1 MTPSPAATFAT
12 RLVRAFAALGVEHA
26 IVSPGSRSQ
35 ALALAL
41 AALENEGRIT
51 LHVRIDERDAAF
63 TALGIARES
72 GRPAL
77 VVTTSGTAVA
87 NLLPA
92 VVEASHSGVPLIVL
106 AADRPEGLRG
116 TGSNQT
122 TWQPGI
128 FGRFVRR
135 EFDVDAPRPDAI
147 PDARALAAE
156 AFAAAVGGVAGAGAG
171 RAAGA
176 GGAAS
181 AGGTGVADADRA
193 GGAAEATD
201 AAASAGA
208 GPVHVNLQ
216 FVEPLSGEI
225 EAEGDPETVD
235 AGETSGGDGSPAG
248 DGRARAD
255 AMSGADEGAEW
266 RHPAVSTV
274 VVHVERGPRTVVIAG
289 ADAGE
294 AANEF
299 ALAAG
304 WPLLAEVSSGARFG
318 PNLVV
323 LYRELLAH
331 DDFGGRVE
339 RAVVFGH
346 PTLSR
351 EVPALL
357 ARDDVETIVVRGAGE
372 PVRPHARTLVADA
385 VTADPEDRF
394 DRAARAWTGQWVF
407 ASRELLEQQSDEVA
421 APLVSAGGSDDLAA
435 AREFARAE
443 LAALRAP
450 ISRRALALA
459 VWRATWP
466 HDRLVLGASRL
477 IRELDAVAPGKKI
490 TVHANRG
497 LAGIDGT
504 VSTAVGIALAS
515 QTAPLAGG
523 ASRTG
528 AGAGTGAAAR
538 ARAGTTRVLLGDVT
552 LLHDVGGLLL
562 GAGEVRPRIQL
573 VVGNDGGGTIFDSL
587 EVAGTADRDAFDRV
601 MFTPH
606 RVDLAALAAAY
617 GWQHRLVTGR
627 GDLDSALASPAAGP
641 SILEVPLAR

>member
-1 MTPSPAATFAT
+1 VTPSPAATFAT
-12 RLVRAFAALGVEHA
+12 RLVRAFAALGVQHA

-41 AALENEGRIT
+41 AALEAEGRIT
-51 LHVRIDERDAAF
+51 LHVRIDERDAGF

-87 NLLPA
+87 NLVPA
-92 VVEASHSGVPLIVL
+92 VVEASHSGLPMIVL
-106 AADRPEGLRG
+106 AADRPARLRG

-122 TWQPGI
+122 TWQPGL
-128 FGRFVRR
+128 FGRFVRA
-135 EFDVDAPRPDAI
+135 EADVEAPLPGVI

-156 AFAAAVGGVAGAGAG
+156 AFGATT
-171 RAAGA
+171 
-176 GGAAS
+176 GGADGIA
-181 AGGTGVADADRA
+181 
-193 GGAAEATD
+193 
-201 AAASAGA
+201 A
-208 GPVHVNLQ
+208 GPVHLNLQ

-225 EAEGDPETVD
+225 EAEGDPDVTGD
-235 AGETSGGDGSPAG
+235 SAAGAG
-248 DGRARAD
+248 AA
-255 AMSGADEGAEW
+255 GAEAEGASRPGVEW
-266 RHPAVSTV
+266 RHPLVTSFAGAPQLGL
-274 VVHVERGPRTVVIAG
+274 HLERGPRTVVIAG

-294 AANEF
+294 KANDF

-304 WPLLAEVSSGARFG
+304 WPLLAEVSSRARFG

-331 DDFGGRVE
+331 PDFGGRVE

-357 ARDDVETIVVRGAGE
+357 ARDDVETVVVRGGGE
-372 PVRPHARTLVADA
+372 PVLPHPGATVVDE
-385 VTADPEDRF
+385 VTADPEDRN
-394 DRAARAWTGQWVF
+394 DRAARAWVGQWVF
-407 ASRELLEQQSDEVA
+407 ASRELLEADADEVA
-421 APLVSAGGSDDLAA
+421 APLVGAGGADDLAG
-435 AREFARAE
+435 ARDFARAE

-490 TVHANRG
+490 PVHANRG

-504 VSTAVGIALAS
+504 VATAVGIALAS
-515 QTAPLAGG
+515 QTAPLAAAESG
-523 ASRTG
+523 SS
-528 AGAGTGAAAR
+528 AAR
-538 ARAGTTRVLLGDVT
+538 VRAGTTRVLLGDVT
-552 LLHDVGGLLL
+552 LLHDVGGLLM
-562 GAGEVRPRIQL
+562 GSGEARPRIQL

-606 RVDLAALAAAY
+606 RVGIAALAAAY
-617 GWQHRLVTGR
+617 GWEHRSVTGR
-627 GDLDSALASPAAGP
+627 GDLDSTLASPPAGP
-641 SILEVPLAR
+641 SILEVPLPR

>member
-1 MTPSPAATFAT
+1 VTPSPAATFAT
-12 RLVRAFAALGVEHA
+12 RLVRAFAALGVQHA

-41 AALENEGRIT
+41 AAIEAEGRIT
-51 LHVRIDERDAAF
+51 LHVRIDERDAGF

-87 NLLPA
+87 NLVPA
-92 VVEASHSGVPLIVL
+92 VVEASHSGLPMIVL
-106 AADRPEGLRG
+106 AADRPARLRG

-122 TWQPGI
+122 TWQPGL
-128 FGRFVRR
+128 FGRFVRA
-135 EFDVDAPRPDAI
+135 EADVEAPLPGVI

-156 AFAAAVGGVAGAGAG
+156 AFAAT
-171 RAAGA
+171 A
-176 GGAAS
+176 GGADGIA
-181 AGGTGVADADRA
+181 
-193 GGAAEATD
+193 
-201 AAASAGA
+201 A
-208 GPVHVNLQ
+208 GPVHLNLQ
-216 FVEPLSGEI
+216 FVEPLSGEV
-225 EAEGDPETVD
+225 EAEGDPVVAETAA
-235 AGETSGGDGSPAG
+235 AG
-248 DGRARAD
+248 
-255 AMSGADEGAEW
+255 GAEAEGASRPGVEW
-266 RHPAVSTV
+266 RHPLVPSFAPAPPVGL
-274 VVHVERGPRTVVIAG
+274 HLERGHRTVVIAG

-294 AANEF
+294 KANEF

-331 DDFGGRVE
+331 PDFGGRVE

-357 ARDDVETIVVRGAGE
+357 ARDDVETVVVRGAGE
-372 PVRPHARTLVADA
+372 PVLPHPGAVVVDE
-385 VTADPEDRF
+385 VTADPEVRS
-394 DRAARAWTGQWVF
+394 DRAARAWVGQWVF
-407 ASRELLEQQSDEVA
+407 ASRELLEADADEVA
-421 APLVSAGGSDDLAA
+421 APLTGSGAPDDLAG
-435 AREFARAE
+435 ARDFARAE

-477 IRELDAVAPGKKI
+477 IRELDAVASGKKI
-490 TVHANRG
+490 PVHANRG

-504 VSTAVGIALAS
+504 VATAVGIALAS
-515 QTAPLAGG
+515 QTAPLAASEAGSS
-523 ASRTG
+523 ASRV
-528 AGAGTGAAAR
+528 
-538 ARAGTTRVLLGDVT
+538 RAGTTRVLLGDVT
-552 LLHDVGGLLL
+552 LLHDVGGLLM
-562 GAGEVRPRIQL
+562 GSGEARPRIQL

-601 MFTPH
+601 LFTPH
-606 RVDLAALAAAY
+606 RVGIAALAAAY
-617 GWQHRLVTGR
+617 GWEHRLVTGR
-627 GDLDSALASPAAGP
+627 GDLDSALASPPGGP
-641 SILEVPLAR
+641 SILEVPLPR